1 MTPNYPEPMRVRSAP
16 PDVAQAFP
24 TGLFD
29 NAWLSRADGR
39 PAADLLRDP
48 YPHGGRHW
56 LPFDRCSSSQVETLL
71 GLMGALHAYDPHTSQ
86 HSIQVEAFATRLA
99 TMLRVNESE
108 RHLIRIA
115 AVLHDI
121 GKIAVP
127 IQILAKPAKLTSEEF
142 DIVKRH
148 PGVAARILEP
158 ISFLKPVVPLVRH
171 HHEWFDGSGYEHSLA
186 GEEIPLGAR
195 IIQTAD
201 CIDAMM
207 SPRSYKQSY
216 SVERVISELRRGSGT
231 QFDPHIAEAAIACL
245 RTTPRPLPA

>member
-1 MTPNYPEPMRVRSAP
+1 MKPNFLESAKVQTAP
-16 PDVAQAFP
+16 PHVAQAFP
-24 TGLFD
+24 VGLFD
-29 NAWLSRADGR
+29 NAWLGRVDGKS
-39 PAADLLRDP
+39 AADILRDP

-71 GLMGALHAYDPHTSQ
+71 GLMGALHAYDPHTSR
-86 HSIQVEAFATRLA
+86 HSIQVEALATRLA
-99 TMLRVNESE
+99 TMLRVSE
-108 RHLIRIA
+108 CEKHLIRIA

-127 IQILAKPAKLTSEEF
+127 IQILAKPAKLTAAEF

-171 HHEWFDGSGYEHSLA
+171 HHEWFDGSGYEYSLA
-186 GEEIPLGAR
+186 GDDIPLGAR

-216 SVERVISELRRGSGT
+216 SVERTISELRRGSGT
-231 QFDPHIAEAAIACL
+231 QFDPDIAEAAIACL
-245 RTTPRPLPA
+245 RTVTRALPA